1 MKSRLIFQ
9 NHICIQ
15 LIGISR
21 FFGCKN
27 GLVLIIEDLRAIR
40 GQQTLRRPVVLIF
53 LHIESILAGLI
64 MNGLG
69 GSAHLFPCLWRILR
83 IQTSRSEQ
91 IRVVIN
97 DRRTDREREPYLF
110 IAHLRQFQD
119 IWQKALFDKILI
131 FFRRFFQICRSD
143 ILEVLIKILQIIVPD
158 HGNRRRFAGSHI
170 GLQILHQSR
179 IHVRIIHFLDD
190 DLILRLIEIIDHL
203 FNDRCTKVFGIHMPE
218 CNDRFPIF
226 FNSRLIL

>member
-9 NHICIQ
+9 DHICIQ
-15 LIGISR
+15 LIRIGR

-27 GLVLIIEDLRAIR
+27 RFVFIIKDLRTIR
-40 GQQTLRRPVVLIF
+40 GQETLRRPVVLIF
-53 LHIESILAGLI
+53 LHIESICAGLI

-69 GSAHLFPCLWRILR
+69 GSTHLFPGLWWILR
-83 IQTSRSEQ
+83 IQTGSSEQ

-97 DRRTDREREPYLF
+97 DRRTDREWKSYLF
-110 IAHLRQFQD
+110 IVHLRQFQD
-119 IWQKALFDKILI
+119 IGQKALFNKILI

-143 ILEVLIKILQIIVPD
+143 ILEVLIKILQIIVSD
-158 HGNRRRFAGSHI
+158 HGDRRRFAGSHI
-170 GLQILHQSR
+170 SLQILHQSR
-179 IHVRIIHFLDD
+179 IHVRIIHFLDN

-203 FNDRCTKVFGIHMPE
+203 FNDRRTKVFGIHMPE

-226 FNSRLIL
+226 FNSRFIL